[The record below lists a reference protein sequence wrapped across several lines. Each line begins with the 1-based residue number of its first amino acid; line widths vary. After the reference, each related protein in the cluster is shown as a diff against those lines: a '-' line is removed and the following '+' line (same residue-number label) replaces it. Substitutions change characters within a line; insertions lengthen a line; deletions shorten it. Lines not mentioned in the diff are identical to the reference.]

1 VNKKS
6 KIQPKN
12 YTREFRDSAVRLAK
26 MPGKT
31 VTMVAAQLNVPVWK
45 LRNWI
50 KESNENLERS
60 LDLDELVR
68 VQNENKRLKEE
79 IEILKKAAAYF
90 AKSLP

>member
-1 VNKKS
+1 MNKKS

-12 YTREFRDSAVRLAK
+12 YTREFRDNAVRLAK

-31 VTMVAAQLNVPVWK
+31 VAMVAVQLNVPVWK

-90 AKSLP
+90 AKG

>member
-1 VNKKS
+1 
-6 KIQPKN
+6 
-12 YTREFRDSAVRLAK
+12 

-31 VTMVAAQLNVPVWK
+31 VAMVAVQLNVPVWK